1 MKTYKNYLL
10 LIAITLSASI
20 GFSQS
25 RELIMEDIDDTG
37 DVIIELITNDLPTD
51 PAHRNMILGFN
62 QSNEGFLRMLSDH
75 DLSFWT
81 DNNRRITI
89 DNDGRIGLGESNP
102 TVRMHVKSSGT
113 IDQQTIV
120 GLLESNTSNRP
131 ILQFSE
137 GGGTITSGMGIEYDG
152 RLGGGDN
159 KMHFNG
165 IDAMP
170 KVTITASGE
179 MGIGEVSPS
188 ETLDVV
194 GNIGLKDGSGS
205 IEFYEAGTAKAN
217 IDYNGNSISI
227 NTTEGASDVN
237 LNPFDDVIL
246 NAGDDILF
254 RSAGISM
261 GIFNDLGNMG
271 VGTTS
276 PAARLD
282 VRSIGSS
289 SAPNLQLRQLNSDY
303 ARLRMTSNSTVE
315 YWDLIGRSL
324 GTDPKFDIVYK
335 DGSVLK
341 TSLSIDGD
349 GQRTGI
355 NNTTPNASLHI
366 KQVGSS
372 TEGLR
377 IENDSDTDNWG
388 FEVGGND
395 LLVTF
400 NGSQVGIFNDTDG
413 VYSPSSDRRLKENI
427 ADLENGTLDK
437 LMKLEAKSYHYKHD
451 AEKTHKSYGFIAQDI
466 QKIFPDAVIEN
477 DSEESDYLAVK
488 YQNLNVFAIKAI
500 QEQQLLIK
508 ELQRQIEELKK

>member
-1 MKTYKNYLL
+1 MKTHNFSSLV
-10 LIAITLSASI
+10 IITILSTTI
-20 GFSQS
+20 TFSQS
-25 RELIMEDIDDTG
+25 REMIMEDVDDSG
-37 DVIIELITNDLPTD
+37 DVIIEMITNDAPTD
-51 PAHRNMILGFN
+51 PTHRNMILGFN
-62 QSNEGFLRMLSDH
+62 QSNEGFLRMISDH

-89 DNDGRIGLGESNP
+89 DKDGRIGLGESNP

-113 IDQQTIV
+113 ANQQTIV
-120 GLLESNTSNRP
+120 GLLESNASDRP

-137 GGGTITSGMGIEYDG
+137 GGGTLTSGMGIEYDG
-152 RLGGGDN
+152 RLSGDDN

-170 KVTITASGE
+170 KVTITAGGE

-188 ETLDVV
+188 ETLDVM
-194 GNIGLKDGSGS
+194 GNIGLKDGTGS

-254 RSAGISM
+254 RSQGISM

-282 VRSIGSS
+282 VRSAATT
-289 SAPNLQLRQLNSDY
+289 SAPNLQLRQLNSDF
-303 ARLRMTSNSTVE
+303 ARLRMTSNSNVE
-315 YWDLIGRSL
+315 YWDIIARSL
-324 GTDPKFDIVYK
+324 GTDPKFNVVYK
-335 DGSVLK
+335 DGSTLK
-341 TSLSIDGD
+341 TSLAIDGD

-366 KQVGSS
+366 KQVGSN

-377 IENDSDTDNWG
+377 IENDGDTDNWG
-388 FEVGGND
+388 FEIGNND

-400 NGSQVGIFNDTDG
+400 NGSQVGFFNDADG

-427 ADLENGTLDK
+427 SNLENNTLEK
-437 LMKLEAKSYHYKHD
+437 IMALQAKSYHFKHD
-451 AEKTHKSYGFIAQDI
+451 ENKTQKSYGFMAQDV
-466 QKIFPDAVIEN
+466 KEIFPDAVITN
-477 DSEESDYLAVK
+477 DSEESDLMAVK

-500 QEQQLLIK
+500 QEQQALIL
-508 ELQRQIEELKK
+508 ELQRQIDELKK